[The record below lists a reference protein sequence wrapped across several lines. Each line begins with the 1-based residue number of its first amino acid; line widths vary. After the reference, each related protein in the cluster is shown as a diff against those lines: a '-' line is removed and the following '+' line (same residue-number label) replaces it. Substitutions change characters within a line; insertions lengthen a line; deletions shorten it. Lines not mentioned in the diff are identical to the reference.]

1 MTRVLRPPKRIDV
14 TLDSAGRP
22 RIVRLDRDFDHV
34 SVVEEWRVSERWLAN
49 PIDRAYVKV
58 VGPTWLALIF
68 QDLFTG
74 DWFLERIFD

>member
-14 TLDSAGRP
+14 TLDDAGHPAIVRIDRDAGR
-22 RIVRLDRDFDHV
+22 
-34 SVVEEWRVSERWLAN
+34 VVVIEQWHVSERWLN
-49 PIDRAYVKV
+49 SPIDRAYAKV
-58 VGPTWLALIF
+58 IGQAWIILIF